1 MTYRWIGAVLVVVGC
16 GGFGFSLA
24 RETARQ
30 EQLLKELLDILDYM
44 ENELRGRLTPL
55 PMLCGQVARRQ
66 KGVLGRLFS
75 GLARALRE
83 HGPGGGGLPAAH
95 SGGIQR
101 ASGKGPK
108 IIIVAGQVPGPV

>member
-30 EQLLKELLDILDYM
+30 EQLLRELLDILDYM

-83 HGPGGGGLPAAH
+83 RFLKDPE
-95 SGGIQR
+95 
-101 ASGKGPK
+101 K
-108 IIIVAGQVPGPV
+108 IYGQIMQMLLRDEEDEETAP

>member
-44 ENELRGRLTPL
+44 EN
-55 PMLCGQVARRQ
+55 
-66 KGVLGRLFS
+66 
-75 GLARALRE
+75 
-83 HGPGGGGLPAAH
+83 
-95 SGGIQR
+95 
-101 ASGKGPK
+101 
-108 IIIVAGQVPGPV
+108 